1 MGMDL
6 EGTILN
12 IYKEGLE
19 GDKRVGIEP
28 RRVEKIT
35 FKDIEDR
42 YHRKGAK
49 LEMDIYVHDIH
60 TL

>member
-12 IYKEGLE
+12 MYKEGLE

-49 LEMDIYVHDIH
+49 LEMDIYVHDNH

>member
-1 MGMDL
+1 MRGRSS
-6 EGTILN
+6 
-12 IYKEGLE
+12 IYKERLE

-49 LEMDIYVHDIH
+49 LEMDIYVHDNH